1 MHVIFLTTLY
11 CHIHINDFLF
21 IFYFIYLYIYL
32 FIYLF
37 HVFIDFLFYFTEFD
51 SKLQDAILKKE
62 EDLLKENIR
71 VTEETKQGFLNHLAT
86 ALESQKLEA
95 ENVLQTQLKEQVW
108 RIKKNIF
115 ISFFCFT
122 LFLYILIFISFFFSL
137 LFFSHSILSK

>member
-1 MHVIFLTTLY
+1 MNVIFLTTLY

-108 RIKKNIF
+108 RLKKNIF
-115 ISFFCFT
+115 ISFFYFT
-122 LFLYILIFISFFFSL
+122 LFLYILIFISIFFSL

>member
-108 RIKKNIF
+108 RLKKNIF
-115 ISFFCFT
+115 ISFFYFT
-122 LFLYILIFISFFFSL
+122 LFLYILIFISIFFSL